1 MRNLYCNCKK
11 DCVSI
16 RALISMN
23 KNTAKYS
30 FPIWRE
36 CVSIWRQ
43 CFGSPGEYPHLL
55 CGMGYGS
62 GSLFFIFIVKRSH
75 HLSHLSRHYSISFK
89 MELNNIGSRAE
100 EQRQWD
106 WTRYKIGRFV
116 NLKNSFGRRRCYEIS
131 PLQCCS
137 DTAQFL
143 LV

>member
-1 MRNLYCNCKK
+1 MFLFEDSAAC
-11 DCVSI
+11 
-16 RALISMN
+16 
-23 KNTAKYS
+23 
-30 FPIWRE
+30 
-36 CVSIWRQ
+36 
-43 CFGSPGEYPHLL
+43 SPGEYPHLL

-100 EQRQWD
+100 EHRQWD
-106 WTRYKIGRFV
+106 WTQYKIGRFV